1 MSLFFLIRLYN
12 HWYCVDLHIDI
23 VMTDSDMLC
32 KFDRKVFW
40 CDLLRTEQFDNK
52 HVNFINR
59 CIR

>member
-32 KFDRKVFW
+32 KFDRKALYT
-40 CDLLRTEQFDNK
+40 D
-52 HVNFINR
+52 
-59 CIR
+59 